1 MHPERW
7 SLCAGHPCAGHPR
20 EGVTREPQ
28 RTQRTQSMKQE
39 DRLSSICVL
48 CVLCGFNLLKRLLL
62 PIAAVGLVACSTPAP
77 KEKAVLEHKVK
88 LKQDTV
94 RPARVDIQQD
104 AAGFTIVED
113 VRVSTDVHAQYE
125 NAVRLLEAQQH
136 EQGIAALVKAAE
148 AAPNVT
154 AIHIDLGIAYARSGE
169 LDRAEE
175 SLKKALQLNPRHPIA
190 HNELG
195 MVYRRQGKFADAK
208 ASYEKALE
216 PFPTFH
222 FAQRNLAILCDI
234 YLADLGCAL
243 EHYQAYQ
250 QAVPTDEQ
258 AAKWI
263 ADVNARAKP

>member
-1 MHPERW
+1 MHPEQR
-7 SLCAGHPCAGHPR
+7 SYCAGHPCAGHSR
-20 EGVTREPQ
+20 TRVT
-28 RTQRTQSMKQE
+28 
-39 DRLSSICVL
+39 L
-48 CVLCGFNLLKRLLL
+48 LCGCNLLKRLPRLL
-62 PIAAVGLVACSTPAP
+62 IPVVAAIALVACSTPAS
-77 KEKAVLEHKVK
+77 KENAVPESKAKLK

-94 RPARVDIQQD
+94 RPTRVEIQQD
-104 AAGFTIVED
+104 ATGFTIVED

-125 NAVRLLEAQQH
+125 NAVRLLEAEQH
-136 EQGIAALVKAAE
+136 EQGIAALARVAE

-154 AIHIDLGIAYARSGE
+154 AIHIDLGIAYSRSGE
-169 LDRAEE
+169 LDKAEE

-195 MVYRRQGKFADAK
+195 MVYRRLGKFAEAR

>member
-1 MHPERW
+1 MR
-7 SLCAGHPCAGHPR
+7 
-20 EGVTREPQ
+20 
-28 RTQRTQSMKQE
+28 QE
-39 DRLSSICVL
+39 DRLSSI

-62 PIAAVGLVACSTPAP
+62 PIAAVGLVACSTTPAP

-136 EQGIAALVKAAE
+136 EQGIAALVNAAE

-195 MVYRRQGKFADAK
+195 MVYRRQGRFADAR